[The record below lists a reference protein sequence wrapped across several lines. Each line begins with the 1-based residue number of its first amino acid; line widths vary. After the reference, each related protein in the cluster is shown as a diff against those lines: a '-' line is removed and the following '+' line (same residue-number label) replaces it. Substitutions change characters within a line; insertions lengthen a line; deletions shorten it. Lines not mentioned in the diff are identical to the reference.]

1 MRSSSLETTAIL
13 NILCF
18 SYGQVS
24 TPLANGL
31 KTLILL
37 GTADA
42 HHEVPILFEGH
53 LPPSGTVFILVALN
67 GGRIIWGQLLK
78 PSVSCGSLRPLSSEF
93 ASALICKPR
102 LCALRP
108 RYQVVCARYVARPVI
123 RDSAFPSLEL
133 RLLKLE
139 VRLEQLIALLDE
151 VLAHTYLALE
161 CDAVCAKF
169 YIVVCIRPLYILR
182 KLIGDLFKKVFRLI
196 AKSPLDSIEIY
207 TLDEFSK
214 CVLVIRT
221 CHGVPSF

>member
-1 MRSSSLETTAIL
+1 MRGSSLETTAIL
-13 NILCF
+13 NVLCL
-18 SYGQVS
+18 SYGKVS

-42 HHEVPILFEGH
+42 HHEVPILFEGNVT
-53 LPPSGTVFILVALN
+53 PSGTVFILVALN
-67 GGRIIWGQLLK
+67 GGRIVGRQLQK
-78 PSVSCGSLRPLSSEF
+78 PSVSCGSLRPLSSKF

-102 LCALRP
+102 LCSLRP

-151 VLAHTYLALE
+151 VIAHPYLALE

-169 YIVVCIRPLYILR
+169 DIVVYIRSLIVLR
-182 KLIGDLFKKVFRLI
+182 ELGCDLLK
-196 AKSPLDSIEIY
+196 
-207 TLDEFSK
+207 
-214 CVLVIRT
+214 
-221 CHGVPSF
+221 

>member
-1 MRSSSLETTAIL
+1 MRGSSLETTAIL

-18 SYGQVS
+18 SYGQVGA
-24 TPLANGL
+24 PLANGL

-42 HHEVPILFEGH
+42 HHEVPILFEGNVA
-53 LPPSGTVFILVALN
+53 PSGSVLILVVLN
-67 GGRIIWGQLLK
+67 GSRIIWGQLLK

-102 LCALRP
+102 LCSLRP
-108 RYQVVCARYVARPVI
+108 SYQVVCARYVARPII
-123 RDSAFPSLEL
+123 RDSAFASLEL

-151 VLAHTYLALE
+151 VIAHPYLALE

-169 YIVVCIRPLYILR
+169 DIVVYIRSLIVLR
-182 KLIGDLFKKVFRLI
+182 ELGCDLFKQVLRLI
-196 AKSPLDSIEIY
+196 AKALLDSIEIY

-214 CVLVIRT
+214 CVLVIRA